1 MNKQQSEISEQQ
13 KASWDKTSPGWKK
26 WDAFTTNFLKPMGDG
41 IILLLDTQ
49 PGHHV
54 VDIATGT
61 GEPGLTIAKMVP
73 GCKVTGVDIS
83 EGMINVAMEKAM
95 AAGLTNYEA
104 VVSDVCHLPFPDNS
118 IDNVSCRFGFM
129 FFPDMLL
136 AATEIFRVLKP
147 GGHIAISV
155 WDNAEAN
162 FWVTAMS
169 MSVKKFIEIAPPPP
183 GSPGMF
189 RCAAPGYMKDLL
201 QTAGFYAVR
210 EKKIEGQIIYDSP
223 SHYWTISNDISPT
236 LTTIMDRTDE
246 PTKIAIKNDLFERLD
261 RHITQGIL
269 PMNYTAIMLYG
280 KK

>member
-1 MNKQQSEISEQQ
+1 MNKQQSEISQQ
-13 KASWDKTSPGWKK
+13 QRASWDKSSPGWKK
-26 WDAFTTNFLKPMGDG
+26 WDSFQMNFLKPFGDG

-61 GEPGLTIAKMVP
+61 GEPGLAIAQMVP

-95 AAGLTNYEA
+95 TAGLTNYEA
-104 VVSDVCHLPFPDNS
+104 VVSDVCNLPFPDNS
-118 IDNVSCRFGFM
+118 IDNISCRFGFM

-136 AATEIFRVLKP
+136 AATEMYRVLKP
-147 GGHIAISV
+147 GGHIATSV
-155 WDNAEAN
+155 WDNAESN

-169 MSVKKFIEIAPPPP
+169 MSVKKNIEITPPPP
-183 GSPGMF
+183 GAPGMF

-201 QTAGFYAVR
+201 QTAGFYSVR
-210 EKKIEGQIIYDSP
+210 EKKIEGQVIYDSP
-223 SHYWTISNDISPT
+223 IHYWTITNEISPT
-236 LTTIMDRTDE
+236 LTGIMEKTDE
-246 PTKIAIKNDLFERLD
+246 ATKLAIKNDLFDRLD
-261 RHITQGIL
+261 KHIVNGIL

>member
-1 MNKQQSEISEQQ
+1 
-13 KASWDKTSPGWKK
+13 
-26 WDAFTTNFLKPMGDG
+26 MGDG
-41 IILLLDTQ
+41 ISLLLDTQ
-49 PGHHV
+49 PGDHV

-95 AAGLTNYEA
+95 VAGLTNYEA
-104 VVSDVCHLPFPDNS
+104 VVSDVCRLPFPDKS
-118 IDNVSCRFGFM
+118 IDNISCRFGFM

-136 AATEIFRVLKP
+136 AATEMYRVLKD
-147 GGHIAISV
+147 GGHLAISV

-210 EKKIEGQIIYDSP
+210 EKKIEGQVIYDSP
-223 SHYWTISNDISPT
+223 SHYWTISNEISPT
-236 LTTIMDRTDE
+236 LTSIMERTDE
-246 PTKIAIKNDLFERLD
+246 PTKMAIKNDLFERLD

>member
-1 MNKQQSEISEQQ
+1 MNKQQSEIREQQ
-13 KASWDKTSPGWKK
+13 KASWDKSSWGWKK
-26 WDAFTTNFLKPMGDG
+26 WDAFTMSFLKPMGDG

-49 PGHHV
+49 PGQHV
-54 VDIATGT
+54 IDIATGT

-73 GCKVTGVDIS
+73 EAKVTGVDIS
-83 EGMINVAMEKAM
+83 EGMMNVAMEKAM

-104 VVSDVCHLPFPDNS
+104 VVADVCNLPFPDNS
-118 IDNVSCRFGFM
+118 IDNISCRFGFM

-136 AATEIFRVLKP
+136 AITEMYRVLKP
-147 GGHIAISV
+147 GGHIATCV

-169 MSVKKFIEIAPPPP
+169 LSVKKFIEIPPPPP

-210 EKKIEGQIIYDSP
+210 EKKIEGQVIYDSP
-223 SHYWTISNDISPT
+223 THYWTITNEISPT
-236 LTTIMDRTDE
+236 LTAIMEKTDE
-246 PTKIAIKNDLFERLD
+246 PTRMAIKNDLFDRLD
-261 RHITQGIL
+261 KHVSQGIL